1 MLNISCFNFVIPAV
15 CVVLGHLMAEL
26 PSMYIA
32 VQYRPNQVKTRPYI
46 CDCVNSGNWKIIGI
60 GTVSS

>member
-26 PSMYIA
+26 PTMYIA
-32 VQYRPNQVKTRPYI
+32 VQYRPNRVKHVPI
-46 CDCVNSGNWKIIGI
+46 FVIMSVLAIEK
-60 GTVSS
+60 